1 VEKATV
7 INSHERCAATVAVR
21 QHRLMTHALQD
32 RALGTTKLAMRYF
45 VTFRFPACASAR
57 RARLANATHAGVVNG
72 QQRYSLIIFPAV
84 SLAQQSAGNGFANT
98 MRRSNAGNAFRS
110 LTGSS

>member
-7 INSHERCAATVAVR
+7 INSHVRCAASVAVR
-21 QHRLMTHALQD
+21 QQRLLTHAL
-32 RALGTTKLAMRYF
+32 RNPLPRRNRSAVRYF
-45 VTFRFPACASAR
+45 VTFGAHACASAR
-57 RARLANATHAGVVNG
+57 RALLANATHAGVVNG

-98 MRRSNAGNAFRS
+98 SAARMR
-110 LTGSS
+110 